1 MIYEI
6 FRGKNKQFYFRLKSR
21 NGRIIAQSEAY
32 HRKAGVIN
40 ILKALGKMIENGGV
54 KVKDLTVK

>member
-6 FRGKNKQFYFRLKSR
+6 FRDRKKQFRFRLKAR
-21 NGRIIAQSEAY
+21 NGRIIAQSEGY

-54 KVKDLTVK
+54 KVKDLTK